1 MGEII
6 VLKPPTL
13 PGWTA
18 TASPFH
24 SSELTIQERVGVR
37 TRIDISAR
45 RAGIRDYMPDQH
57 RLFFSERPFLLL
69 GAVDA
74 DGQPWPT
81 IMVGKP
87 GFVTTPDARTL
98 HIAATLLP
106 GCPLQG
112 QLRVGTSLGT
122 LGIQFATGR
131 RNRANGV
138 LTAVQPTGLTLA
150 VRQSYG
156 NCRKYIQAREPTL
169 LGIGN
174 TAATPAVLD
183 TGRLSDADRNLISR
197 ADTFFIASACFDEHN
212 PIAQGADVSHRGGRP
227 GFIRIDDDDTL
238 TIPDF
243 TGNFFFNTLGNLLH
257 DPRAGL
263 LFIDFESA
271 DLLYVS
277 ADAHIIWDGPQVN
290 AFLGAQRLVQFHLR
304 KIRRV
309 ANVLPISWSP
319 VHYSD
324 KLAGTGIW
332 QDLLGAGL

>member
-1 MGEII
+1 MGKI
-6 VLKPPTL
+6 VVSSPPTI

-18 TASPFH
+18 AESPFH
-24 SSELTIQERVGVR
+24 GAELTVQERVGVR
-37 TRIDISAR
+37 TRIDASAR

-57 RLFFSERPFLLL
+57 RQFFNERPFLML

-74 DGQPWPT
+74 DGQPWAT
-81 IMVGKP
+81 IMVRKP
-87 GFVTTPDARTL
+87 GFITTPDSRTL
-98 HIAATLLP
+98 RIAAALLP

-112 QLRVGTSLGT
+112 QLHVGTLLGT
-122 LGIQFATGR
+122 LGIQFTTGR
-131 RNRANGV
+131 RNRANGA
-138 LTAVQPTGLTLA
+138 LTTVEPTSLTLA

-169 LGIGN
+169 IGIN
-174 TAATPAVLD
+174 DAMTTPAIL
-183 TGRLSDADRNLISR
+183 DADRLSGADRDLISR
-197 ADTFFIASACFDEHN
+197 ADTFFIASACFDERS

-277 ADAHIIWDGPQVN
+277 GDARIIWDGPEAD

-309 ANVLPISWSP
+309 ANVLPIRWSP
-319 VHYSD
+319 VRYSD
-324 KLAGTGIW
+324 KLARTGTW
-332 QDLLGAGL
+332 QDLLGVGL